1 MTSLTVRT
9 ASSSSSARHPRPF
22 ICPVPW
28 LSLPNC
34 YCDPEALPRGE
45 GPSPTETGTVSS
57 LCRVAGGPRRV
68 LPALLPPCQSLWA
81 SSLLLQLSPGCQ
93 PSPFLEVGA
102 GGPHPT
108 NSPGQASTP
117 HWSHLLLIIQ
127 QWNQGEGRQS
137 QMGSFLILI
146 PPRPNY
152 PCPEYWG
159 TPDSSRQCQHKSIHL
174 RVTVAT
180 SHERFLVLLLP
191 FQSPQAWVTVP
202 TPHDCSDSTET
213 GLFSNNILYS
223 LPPSPGMA

>member
-1 MTSLTVRT
+1 M
-9 ASSSSSARHPRPF
+9 
-22 ICPVPW
+22 
-28 LSLPNC
+28 
-34 YCDPEALPRGE
+34 
-45 GPSPTETGTVSS
+45 SS
-57 LCRVAGGPRRV
+57 LCRVAGGPRGV

-93 PSPFLEVGA
+93 LFTLPGGGGWRAPPHEFAWPGQHPTLEPSLTHISAAEPGGGQVESDGVFFNPYPSP
-102 GGPHPT
+102 PP
-108 NSPGQASTP
+108 PD
-117 HWSHLLLIIQ
+117 LIILVLSI
-127 QWNQGEGRQS
+127 G
-137 QMGSFLILI
+137 
-146 PPRPNY
+146 
-152 PCPEYWG
+152 G

-174 RVTVAT
+174 RVTVAR